1 MNINTF
7 FYCCVC
13 ILLKI
18 FLRYYFLSEKNSN
31 SSLSLYPS
39 PRQLWIQAVN
49 QEGVCHKQCF
59 SSICNKG
66 FVLLVSA
73 PVSFSKIKWVCR
85 CESIPRAS
93 VLLCSVRHHIGSL
106 CSNHTTLSL
115 DRKPEHQEILVFL
128 IYFFFNRLLSHSEP
142 FSCGFY

>member
-1 MNINTF
+1 M
-7 FYCCVC
+7 
-13 ILLKI
+13 
-18 FLRYYFLSEKNSN
+18 
-31 SSLSLYPS
+31 
-39 PRQLWIQAVN
+39 N

-59 SSICNKG
+59 SSVCNKG

-128 IYFFFNRLLSHSEP
+128 IYFFFNNLFSHSEP
-142 FSCGFY
+142 FSCGFYKHLANFKYLDIINITLILLIKLSNFWKTWDISNIESYRS